1 MIAIGR
7 HLASHC
13 AISMMRHSVRFLG
26 NSLRPTALAAVT
38 ALALL
43 VAGAAPLHAQP
54 PTSAEVLSQ
63 EELDELRGHMDVFSN
78 VLKEGLGLNARAG
91 VFVPRQG
98 DVRGRYL
105 AGQGVM
111 LEIMSPLQ
119 GSRSN
124 VSAQAVNSAFQD
136 LSAQLNNLMTRGA
149 MMRPDLDAMRE
160 TMALSLRSDEVAE
173 FYREQLLRLSAIDDF
188 SVIDRVLATAS
199 SSVQGL
205 HTLGEIDTPALQELS
220 EQLRVLRSELM
231 LRVEQANT
239 LRREMREQS
248 QRTDT
253 LPDEETRARWQQA
266 RETLQDQLAQLHVD
280 ALAQASQLRARNEVI
295 NARREAQWQ
304 QDVQAFELLTFAAL
318 CDYAAALRALPDRE
332 NITVVLAGLGDASS
346 DGGRRDKVHVVSKQ
360 NLMSCQRGDIDS
372 QVLRGRAVSY
382 NF

>member
-1 MIAIGR
+1 MTAIGR

-13 AISMMRHSVRFLG
+13 AISMMRHSVWFLG
-26 NSLRPTALAAVT
+26 NSLRPTVLAAVT

-119 GSRSN
+119 GSRST

-188 SVIDRVLATAS
+188 SAIDRVLATAS

-205 HTLGEIDTPALQELS
+205 HTLEEIDTPALQELS

-280 ALAQASQLRARNEVI
+280 ALAQAGQLRARNEEI

-318 CDYAAALRALPDRE
+318 CDYAAGLRALPDRE

-372 QVLRGRAVSY
+372 QVLRSRAVSY
-382 NF
+382 SF